1 MFHGEFARPGYKTE
15 YGGPVD
21 FKNLVSYQLGVFNGA
36 GDNGFSNNTD
46 LDDDKEFGGRIWAHP
61 FQYSGIS
68 VLEGL
73 GIGVSSTWE
82 HPKERSLVNLP
93 SPNGQ
98 NTIVDYSKRGA
109 GTTSLTADG
118 AHSRVSPQAYWYY
131 GPFGLLGE
139 YAVSSQE
146 LLATK
151 GGQEADI
158 RQENKAWQVQAS
170 YVVTGEDNTF
180 RSVTPR
186 KNFDPRNGTWGALQL
201 AARWT
206 ELDID
211 DDTFAFLDPD
221 NSVNHASTWT
231 VGANWFLNKAMRIMA
246 DYEETY
252 FDGGAAGG
260 DRQTEKIF
268 STRFQLSF

>member
-1 MFHGEFARPGYKTE
+1 M
-15 YGGPVD
+15 
-21 FKNLVSYQLGVFNGA
+21 
-36 GDNGFSNNTD
+36 
-46 LDDDKEFGGRIWAHP
+46 
-61 FQYSGIS
+61 
-68 VLEGL
+68 
-73 GIGVSSTWE
+73 
-82 HPKERSLVNLP
+82 VNLP

-98 NTIVDYSKRGA
+98 NTIVDYSKLGC

-118 AHSRVSPQAYWYY
+118 DHSRVSPQAYWYF

-146 LLATK
+146 LSGTNA
-151 GGQEADI
+151 GGQSVIQQD
-158 RQENKAWQVQAS
+158 NTAWQIQAS

-180 RSVTPR
+180 RSVNPR
-186 KNFDPRNGTWGALQL
+186 KNFDPRNGGWGALQL

-211 DDTFAFLDPD
+211 DDTFIFLDPGK
-221 NSVNHASTWT
+221 SVNHASTWT
-231 VGANWFLNKAMRIMA
+231 VGANWFLNKATRIMA

-260 DRQTEKIF
+260 GDRQTEKVF
-268 STRFQLSF
+268 SIRFQLSF